1 MKFLD
6 LSKKR
11 RAIKHFNEKPVDKK
25 DVRTAI
31 EIASLSPSAHNI
43 QPWKFVLVDSRKEE
57 LADSL
62 PAANKEQVQSAAYVI
77 ALFSDTDLEKRA
89 REKSPALGART
100 CRMGSLAI
108 SWKPCP
114 LALSSLMR

>member
-43 QPWKFVLVDSRKEE
+43 
-57 LADSL
+57 
-62 PAANKEQVQSAAYVI
+62 
-77 ALFSDTDLEKRA
+77 
-89 REKSPALGART
+89 
-100 CRMGSLAI
+100 
-108 SWKPCP
+108 
-114 LALSSLMR
+114 